1 MPAPQTTTANTR
13 SADSAPAARR
23 RKRTRALT
31 AAQELLFFCVTA
43 AIALSTEA
51 AVVLKFTAIVE

>member
-1 MPAPQTTTANTR
+1 MTANTR

-31 AAQELLFFCVTA
+31 ATQEVLFFCVTA
-43 AIALSTEA
+43 ALALSTEA
-51 AVVLKFTAIVE
+51 VVVLKFTTIVE

>member
-1 MPAPQTTTANTR
+1 MPAPRTMTATDRN
-13 SADSAPAARR
+13 ADSAPATGR

-31 AAQELLFFCVTA
+31 TTQEVLFFCVTA

-51 AVVLKFTAIVE
+51 VVVLKFAAIVE

>member
-1 MPAPQTTTANTR
+1 MAANTR
-13 SADSAPAARR
+13 SADSTPAARR